1 MEKIAKYQEIVLKE
15 LKYRQSTKIYNG
27 PNLKRHL
34 VINKLQ
40 TEFVLLDVGWFNK
53 RYISDLVFHIE
64 IKNDKIW
71 IHEDNTDIDIASVLV
86 EEGIQKED
94 VVLAFLPD
102 YAKELSNY
110 AIA

>member
-1 MEKIAKYQEIVLKE
+1 MEKVIKYQEVILKE
-15 LKYRQSTKIYNG
+15 LKHRQSIKIYNA

-34 VINKLQ
+34 VINKNK

-53 RYISDLVFHIE
+53 KYVSGLVFHIE
-64 IKNDKIW
+64 IKNEKIW
-71 IHEDNTDIDIASVLV
+71 IHEDNTDVDIASVLV
-86 EEGIQKED
+86 EEGISKED
-94 VVLAFLPD
+94 IVLGFLPD

>member
-1 MEKIAKYQEIVLKE
+1 MEKIAQYKQIIQKE
-15 LKYRQSTKIYNG
+15 LEYRQSIKIYNG
-27 PNLKRHL
+27 PDLSRHL
-34 VINKLQ
+34 IINADK

-64 IKNDKIW
+64 IKNQKIW

-86 EEGIQKED
+86 NEGIPKCD
-94 VVLAFLPD
+94 IVLGFLPN
-102 YAKELSNY
+102 YAKELSEY